1 MPKQPPAT
9 LPRPA
14 LRAHPIRTGHD
25 PTSNGRKSFA
35 RISLT
40 LASSVWPSTE
50 MASRITGV
58 LRPARQLWAYCQSRH
73 GREIENHRCGET
85 RSNSTCSVPFF
96 IDGTLLQAT
105 HIPAAANNAKAV
117 HGFNGPVRRKILRTC
132 RRNHSQD
139 IPQVASFCDLF
150 CILAMP
156 NLSRRSRQ
164 FASRLAVPRMKNEVQ
179 LL

>member
-25 PTSNGRKSFA
+25 PTSNGRRSLA

-40 LASSVWPSTE
+40 LVSSVWPPTE
-50 MASRITGV
+50 MASRITGI

-73 GREIENHRCGET
+73 RREIENHRCGET
-85 RSNSTCSVPFF
+85 RSNSTCSVLFF
-96 IDGTLLQAT
+96 IDGTPLQAT
-105 HIPAAANNAKAV
+105 HLPAAANNAKAA

-139 IPQVASFCDLF
+139 IPQVACLCCS
-150 CILAMP
+150 
-156 NLSRRSRQ
+156 
-164 FASRLAVPRMKNEVQ
+164 FASMQCRTFRVVAGSLHRA
-179 LL
+179 